1 MIIIKTITWLKLS
14 HIDDIPDF
22 YFNFPMQLAESDV
35 INSYNNFFCFL
46 VKVDLGLLYL
56 GFVAERDSSNQSYKL

>member
-22 YFNFPMQLAESDV
+22 YFNFPMQLAESEED
-35 INSYNNFFCFL
+35 
-46 VKVDLGLLYL
+46 
-56 GFVAERDSSNQSYKL
+56 